1 VTESVRGVQFRPASG
16 DDLAHIVALLNDDE
30 FGAARNPLFTEA
42 PDTYRSAFARIEAD
56 PNNQYIVGVD
66 LFAERIIGCYQ
77 LSFIVGL
84 SHLGGER
91 AQIES
96 VRIASDLRGT
106 GLGTLLMEDA
116 IERARKRGCFLLQL
130 TTDVRREQTK
140 RFYERLGH
148 VASHTGMKLRL
159 F

>member
-1 VTESVRGVQFRPASG
+1 VTVSVRSIQFRPAVR
-16 DDLAHIVALLNDDE
+16 DDLPHIVAVLNDDE
-30 FGAARNPLFTEA
+30 FGATRNPLFAEA
-42 PDTYRSAFARIEAD
+42 PDVYSSAFARIEED

-66 LFAERIIGCYQ
+66 LSAGRIIGCYQ

-96 VRIASDLRGT
+96 VRIASDLRGN
-106 GLGTLLMEDA
+106 GLGSLLMEDA
-116 IERARKRGCFLLQL
+116 IHRARKRGCFLIQL
-130 TTDVRREQTK
+130 KTDVRREHTK
-140 RFYERLGH
+140 RFYERLGY
-148 VASHTGMKLRL
+148 VSSHNGMKLRL